1 MANVF
6 KPKRSSTAAKVP
18 TTTDLA
24 SGELGVNM
32 ADQKVY
38 INNGTSVVQVG
49 AGKLSA
55 IGETSISSPASTQY
69 LRHNG
74 TNWVNS
80 AIQAADVPTL
90 NQNTTGSAAS
100 LTTGRTI
107 AMTGD
112 VSWTSPTFNGSANV
126 TAAATLA
133 TVNANVGSF
142 GSASAIPVITVNAKG
157 LVTAVSTATVAG
169 GQYFGSAAT
178 KAIAYNSA
186 TIAENVTVTA
196 GNNGLSAGPISISS
210 GFTVTIESGANWV
223 IV

>member
-24 SGELGVNM
+24 SGEIGVNM

-90 NQNTTGSAAS
+90 NQSTTGSAAS